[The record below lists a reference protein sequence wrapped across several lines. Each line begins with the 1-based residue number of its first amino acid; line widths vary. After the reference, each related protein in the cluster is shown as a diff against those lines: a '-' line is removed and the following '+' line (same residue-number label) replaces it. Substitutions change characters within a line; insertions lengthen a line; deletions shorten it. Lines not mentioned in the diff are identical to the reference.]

1 MTVKINECSYD
12 DIFPVRLDA
21 YLSERFSYLSRSSWQ
36 KEIKSGR
43 ILVNGKLRLISSF
56 VLKKGDLIKFTA
68 EPKEEPPVDS
78 SHKIL
83 YEDSF
88 FIAVQKSG
96 DLPVHPAGKYFQ
108 NTLLSILEKE
118 YSAKLFPAHRIDR
131 ETSGIVLFA
140 RNPRI
145 AAKLQ
150 EKISNGKK
158 TYTAIVRGKTPSEFE
173 NSASIGDSVENMSTV
188 RKKRFAGKEGTEK
201 AYTSFK
207 TVFSFG
213 NFSFVKAFPETGRL
227 HQIRVHLEHSGFP
240 IVGDKI
246 YGGDDSLFV
255 RFINEGMTQE
265 LEKKLLMKRCAL
277 HAVSIELKHP
287 ETGKQIKINSP
298 LPDDFISFIKR
309 YRNG

>member
-12 DIFPVRLDA
+12 DNYPVRIDA

-43 ILVNGKLRLISSF
+43 ILINNNPCFLSSLL
-56 VLKKGDLIKFTA
+56 LKKGDLIKFTA
-68 EPKEEPPVDS
+68 EEKEEPPVDF

-83 YEDSF
+83 YEDPF

-96 DLPVHPAGKYFQ
+96 DMPVHPAGKYFK
-108 NTLLSILEKE
+108 NTLLFILENE

-140 RNPRI
+140 KNPQT

-150 EKISNGKK
+150 EEISKGQK

-173 NSASIGDSVENMSTV
+173 NSAAIGDSAENMSTV
-188 RKKRFAGKEGTEK
+188 RKKRFAGKDGTEK

-213 NFSFVKAFPETGRL
+213 DFSFIKALPETGRL
-227 HQIRVHLEHSGFP
+227 HQIRVHLENSGFP

-255 RFINEGMTQE
+255 RFINEGMTPE
-265 LEKKLLMKRCAL
+265 LEEKLLMKRCAL
-277 HAVSIELKHP
+277 HAASIEIKHP
-287 ETGKQIKINSP
+287 DNEKTIKINSP
-298 LPDDFISFIKR
+298 LPEDFIAFIKR
-309 YRNG
+309 NRNG

>member
-12 DIFPVRLDA
+12 DNYPVRLDS

-43 ILVNGKLRLISSF
+43 ILINSTPCFLSSLL
-56 VLKKGDLIKFTA
+56 LKKGDLIKFTA
-68 EPKEEPPVDS
+68 EEKEEPPVDFS
-78 SHKIL
+78 YKIL

-96 DLPVHPAGKYFQ
+96 DMPVHPAGKYFQ
-108 NTLLSILEKE
+108 NTLLYILEKE

-131 ETSGIVLFA
+131 ETSGIILFA
-140 RNPRI
+140 KNPQT

-150 EKISNGKK
+150 DEISKGQK

-173 NSASIGDSVENMSTV
+173 NSTSIGDSPENMSTV
-188 RKKRFAGKEGTEK
+188 RKKRFAGKDGTEK
-201 AYTSFK
+201 AHTSFR

-213 NFSFVKAFPETGRL
+213 DFSFIKAFPETGRL
-227 HQIRVHLEHSGFP
+227 HQIRVHLENSGFP

-255 RFINEGMTQE
+255 RFINEGMTPE
-265 LEKKLLMKRCAL
+265 LEEKLLMKRCAL
-277 HAVSIELKHP
+277 HAASIEIKHP
-287 ETGKQIKINSP
+287 DNGINIKINSP
-298 LPDDFISFIKR
+298 MPEDFITFIKR
-309 YRNG
+309 HRNG

>member
-12 DIFPVRLDA
+12 DNFPVRLDS

-43 ILVNGKLRLISSF
+43 ILINNAPCILSSLL
-56 VLKKGDLIKFTA
+56 LKKGDLIKFTA
-68 EPKEEPPVDS
+68 EEKEEPPVDF

-96 DLPVHPAGKYFQ
+96 DMPVHPAGKYFQ
-108 NTLLSILEKE
+108 NTLLYILEKE

-140 RNPRI
+140 KTSQT

-150 EKISNGKK
+150 EEISKGQK
-158 TYTAIVRGKTPSEFE
+158 TYTAIVHGMPPAEFE
-173 NSASIGDSVENMSTV
+173 NSASIGDSPENTSIV
-188 RKKRFAGKEGTEK
+188 RKKRTAGKEGTEK
-201 AYTSFK
+201 AYTSFSK
-207 TVFSFG
+207 VFSFG
-213 NFSFVKAFPETGRL
+213 NFSLIKAFPETGRL
-227 HQIRVHLEHSGFP
+227 HQIRVHLENSGFP

-255 RFINEGMTQE
+255 RFIKEGMTPE
-265 LEKKLLMKRCAL
+265 LEEKLLMKRCAL
-277 HAVSIELKHP
+277 HAASIEIKHP
-287 ETGKQIKINSP
+287 DNGINIKINSP
-298 LPDDFISFIKR
+298 MPEDFITFIKR
-309 YRNG
+309 HRNG

>member
-12 DIFPVRLDA
+12 DNFPVRLDA

-36 KEIKSGR
+36 KEIKTGR
-43 ILVNGKLRLISSF
+43 ILVNGKHSLISSF
-56 VLKKGDLIKFTA
+56 ILKKGDLIKFTA
-68 EPKEEPPVDS
+68 EPKEEPPVDF

-83 YEDSF
+83 YEDSS

-108 NTLLSILEKE
+108 NTLLFILEKE

-150 EKISNGKK
+150 EEISNGKK
-158 TYTAIVRGKTPSEFE
+158 TYTAIVRGLTPNEFE
-173 NSASIGDSVENMSTV
+173 NSASIGDSPDNSSAV
-188 RKKRFAGKEGTEK
+188 RKKRIAGKEGTEK
-201 AYTSFK
+201 SYTFFK
-207 TVFSFG
+207 TILCFG
-213 NFSFVKAFPETGRL
+213 NFSFIKAFPETGRL

-246 YGGDDSLFV
+246 YGGNDSLFV
-255 RFINEGMTQE
+255 RFINEGMTAE
-265 LEKKLLMKRCAL
+265 LEEQLLMKRCAL
-277 HAVSIELKHP
+277 HASSIELKHP
-287 ETGKQIKINSP
+287 ETGEQIKINSP
-298 LPDDFISFIKR
+298 LPEDFISFIKR
-309 YRNG
+309 HRIG